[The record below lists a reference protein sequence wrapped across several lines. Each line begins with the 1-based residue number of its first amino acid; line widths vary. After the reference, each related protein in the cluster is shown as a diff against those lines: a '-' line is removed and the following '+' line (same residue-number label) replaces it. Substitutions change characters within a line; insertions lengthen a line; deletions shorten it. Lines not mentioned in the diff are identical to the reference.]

1 MNYES
6 RIEQDEA
13 DPEAAA
19 FSGSNRRKWLFAGLV
34 LIGLLAILGIS
45 SAILSSGK
53 QDETMAPSV
62 PVVTIVRADSR
73 EVTRIIAASGS
84 LGARR
89 DIDVGVTGEG
99 GQVARV
105 LVEAGQWVEKGQV
118 LAAIDRSV
126 QIQQIAALR
135 SQIAVAQADLNLA
148 QAELDRAAQL
158 VGRGFISKAD
168 MDRKTATRD
177 GARARLGAA
186 QAGFREAQA
195 RTARLDIRAP
205 VGGIVLERNIEAGQN
220 VTPASGMLFRMA
232 DGGQMEMAARLS
244 ESELSGLSIGQPAR
258 VRPVGTDLVFD
269 GSIWQISPVVDAQS
283 RQAIVRI
290 ALPYNNQLRPG
301 GFATAEIAS
310 GRSTAPVLPES
321 AIQVDRRGAYVYV
334 VGRDNRVSRRD
345 VKTGVLT
352 SEGMPVVEG
361 LNGNEAVV
369 LFAAAFLS
377 PGDKIQPKLRKSAA
391 R

>member
-13 DPEAAA
+13 DPEASDAV
-19 FSGSNRRKWLFAGLV
+19 GSNRRKWLFAGLA
-34 LIGLLAILGIS
+34 LMGLLAILGIS
-45 SAILSSGK
+45 SAILSGGK
-53 QDETMAPSV
+53 QDESTAPSV

-73 EVTRIIAASGS
+73 EVARTIAASGS

-135 SQIAVAQADLNLA
+135 SQIGVAQADLNLA

-158 VGRGFISKAD
+158 IGRGFISKAD

-186 QAGFREAQA
+186 QASLREAQA

-205 VGGIVLERNIEAGQN
+205 VSGIVLERNIETGQN

-244 ESELSGLSIGQPAR
+244 ESELAGLTIGQAAR
-258 VRPVGTDLVFD
+258 VRPVGTDLAFD
-269 GSIWQISPVVDAQS
+269 GSIWQISPVIDAQS

-301 GFATAEIAS
+301 GFATAEIAA
-310 GRSTAPVLPES
+310 GRSTAPILPES
-321 AIQVDRRGAYVYV
+321 AIQVDRKGAYVYI
-334 VGRDNRVSRRD
+334 VGKDNRVARRD

-352 SEGMPVVEG
+352 SDGMPVIEG
-361 LNGNEAVV
+361 LNGGEPVV
-369 LFAAAFLS
+369 MFAAAFLS
-377 PGDKIQPKLRKSAA
+377 PGDKIQPQLRKSGA